1 MSQKTVYVR
10 RPVIPPYFDPDP
22 DPFALT
28 TIILAGVILG
38 GLTTAG
44 LSITNPAFFTQ
55 LLVTINPSMAELA
68 EEQAKAQR
76 EFWRMVVIII
86 FLILCIVGLLFAY
99 RYYTKRKE
107 QKKAIKRYR
116 NFRNK
121 SLRMLR
127 TQ

>member
-10 RPVIPPYFDPDP
+10 KSIMPPYFDPDP
-22 DPFALT
+22 DPFAFT
-28 TIILAGVILG
+28 TIILAGIILG

-44 LSITNPAFFTQ
+44 LSITNPSFFTQ
-55 LLVTINPSMAELA
+55 LLVTLNPSIAELA
-68 EEQAKAQR
+68 EEQAEAQR

-99 RYYTKRKE
+99 RYYAKRKE

-116 NFRNK
+116 NYRNK
-121 SLRMLR
+121 TLRMLR
-127 TQ
+127 T